1 MSRKNVTANVASSAG
16 FVNLVVTVIAVVL
29 IAAGYFTAVGQFAGV
44 A

>member
-29 IAAGYFTAVGQFAGV
+29 IGAGYFTAVGQFAGV

>member
-16 FVNLVVTVIAVVL
+16 FVNLIVTVIAVVL
-29 IAAGYFTAVGQFAGV
+29 IGAGYFTAVGQFAGV